1 MSTILKKLKDSK
13 NKELLVEV
21 NNIISKFKKI
31 LHPKTDNNNS
41 EKKEKET
48 PSKPKTNKTQES
60 TKNSNDDFPK
70 DFLLVDGPSRRNQVR
85 KNIYKYLMKNL
96 KDISKEELNELIE
109 KIVKIEETLFEKF
122 KSENSYTNR
131 ALEIISNLRDENNN
145 DFRDKIIKGEYKPE
159 DLATMDAFEMVNKN
173 KKKEIQ
179 QNIENNINSVRS
191 DWDEKHA
198 PVTEGVYK
206 CSKCGGKKTRQ
217 HEMQTRSADEPM
229 TIFIR
234 CVNCGN
240 SWKI

>member
-1 MSTILKKLKDSK
+1 MSKVLKPLKNSE
-13 NKELLVEV
+13 NKELLTEV

-31 LHPKTDNNNS
+31 LHPKTNNNNS
-41 EKKEKET
+41 DKKET
-48 PSKPKTNKTQES
+48 QSKPKAS
-60 TKNSNDDFPK
+60 DDDFPK
-70 DFLLVDGPSRRNQVR
+70 DYLLINGPSRRNQVR
-85 KNIYKYLMKNL
+85 KNLYKNL
-96 KDISKEELNELIE
+96 KIYLKDLSQEEMKDLLE
-109 KIVKIEETLFEKF
+109 KIVSIEETLFDKF
-122 KSENSYTNR
+122 KNENSYTNR
-131 ALEIISNLRDENNN
+131 ALEIISNVKDEKNS
-145 DFRDKIIKGEYKPE
+145 DFRDKIIKGVYKPE
-159 DLATMDAFEMVNKN
+159 DLATMDAFEMVNTN

-229 TIFIR
+229 TLFIH

>member
-1 MSTILKKLKDSK
+1 MSKVLKPLKNSE
-13 NKELLVEV
+13 NKELLTEV

-31 LHPKTDNNNS
+31 LHPKTNNNNS
-41 EKKEKET
+41 DKKET
-48 PSKPKTNKTQES
+48 QSKPKAS
-60 TKNSNDDFPK
+60 DDDFPK
-70 DFLLVDGPSRRNQVR
+70 DYLLINGPSRRNQVR
-85 KNIYKYLMKNL
+85 KNLYKNL
-96 KDISKEELNELIE
+96 KMYLKDLSQEEMKDLLE
-109 KIVKIEETLFEKF
+109 KIVSIEETLFDKF
-122 KSENSYTNR
+122 KNENSYTNR
-131 ALEIISNLRDENNN
+131 ALEIISNVKDEKNS
-145 DFRDKIIKGEYKPE
+145 DFRDKIIKGVYKPE
-159 DLATMDAFEMVNKN
+159 DLATMDAFEMVNTN

-229 TIFIR
+229 TLFIH

>member
-1 MSTILKKLKDSK
+1 MSTILKKLKNSN
-13 NKELLVEV
+13 NKELAAEV
-21 NNIISKFKKI
+21 NNIISKCKKI
-31 LHPKTDNNNS
+31 LHAKPANNNS
-41 EKKEKET
+41 EKKET
-48 PSKPKTNKTQES
+48 QSKPKTNKPPET
-60 TKNSNDDFPK
+60 TKTSDDDFPK
-70 DFLLVDGPSRRNQVR
+70 DYLLVNGPSRRNQVR
-85 KNIYKYLMKNL
+85 KNLYKYLKMHS
-96 KDISKEELNELIE
+96 KDLNKEEINDLIE
-109 KIVKIEETLFEKF
+109 KVVNIEETLFEKF
-122 KSENSYTNR
+122 KNENSYTNR
-131 ALEIISNLRDENNN
+131 ALEIISNLKDEKNY

-229 TIFIR
+229 TLFIH

-240 SWKI
+240 SWKM

>member
-1 MSTILKKLKDSK
+1 MSKVLKPLKNSE
-13 NKELLVEV
+13 NKELLTEV

-31 LHPKTDNNNS
+31 LHPKTNNNNS
-41 EKKEKET
+41 DKKET
-48 PSKPKTNKTQES
+48 QSKPKAS
-60 TKNSNDDFPK
+60 DDDFPK
-70 DFLLVDGPSRRNQVR
+70 DYLLINGPSRRNQVR
-85 KNIYKYLMKNL
+85 KNLYKNL
-96 KDISKEELNELIE
+96 KIYLKDLSQEEMKDLLE
-109 KIVKIEETLFEKF
+109 KIVSIEETLFDKF
-122 KSENSYTNR
+122 KNENSYTNR
-131 ALEIISNLRDENNN
+131 ALEIISNVKDEKNS
-145 DFRDKIIKGEYKPE
+145 DFRDKIIKGVYKPE
-159 DLATMDAFEMVNKN
+159 DLATMDAFEMVNTN

-229 TIFIR
+229 TIFIH

>member
-1 MSTILKKLKDSK
+1 LSKVLKPLKNSE
-13 NKELLVEV
+13 NKELLTEV

-31 LHPKTDNNNS
+31 LHPKTNNNNS
-41 EKKEKET
+41 DKKET
-48 PSKPKTNKTQES
+48 QSKPKAS
-60 TKNSNDDFPK
+60 DDDFPK
-70 DFLLVDGPSRRNQVR
+70 DYLLINGPSRRNQVR
-85 KNIYKYLMKNL
+85 KNLYKNL
-96 KDISKEELNELIE
+96 KIYLKDLSQEEMKDLLE
-109 KIVKIEETLFEKF
+109 KIVSIEETLFDKF
-122 KSENSYTNR
+122 KNENSYTNR
-131 ALEIISNLRDENNN
+131 ALEIISNVKDEKNS
-145 DFRDKIIKGEYKPE
+145 DFRDKIIKGVYKPE
-159 DLATMDAFEMVNKN
+159 DLATMDAFEMVNTN

-229 TIFIR
+229 TLFIH

>member
-1 MSTILKKLKDSK
+1 MSTILKKLKNTE
-13 NKELLVEV
+13 NKELLTEV
-21 NNIISKFKKI
+21 NNIISKWKKV
-31 LHPKTDNNNS
+31 LHAKPNNNNPD
-41 EKKEKET
+41 KKENQ
-48 PSKPKTNKTQES
+48 SKPKTNKAPES
-60 TKNSNDDFPK
+60 TKNSDDDLPK
-70 DFLLVDGPSRRNQVR
+70 EYLLPNGPSRRNQVR
-85 KNIYKYLMKNL
+85 KNLYKNL
-96 KDISKEELNELIE
+96 KFHLKNLNQEEINDLIE
-109 KIVKIEETLFEKF
+109 KVVNIEQTLFEKF
-122 KSENSYTNR
+122 KNENAYTNR
-131 ALEIISNLRDENNN
+131 ALEIISNVKDEKNY

-229 TIFIR
+229 TIFIH

>member
-1 MSTILKKLKDSK
+1 MSTILKKLKNTE
-13 NKELLVEV
+13 NKELLAEV
-21 NNIISKFKKI
+21 NNIISKWKKV
-31 LHPKTDNNNS
+31 LHAKPNNNNPD
-41 EKKEKET
+41 KKENQ
-48 PSKPKTNKTQES
+48 SKPNTNKAQES
-60 TKNSNDDFPK
+60 TKNSDDDLPK
-70 DFLLVDGPSRRNQVR
+70 EYLLPNGPSRRNQVR
-85 KNIYKYLMKNL
+85 KNLYKNL
-96 KDISKEELNELIE
+96 KFHLKNLNQEEINDLIE
-109 KIVKIEETLFEKF
+109 KVVNIEQTLFEKF
-122 KSENSYTNR
+122 KNENAYTNR
-131 ALEIISNLRDENNN
+131 ALEIISNVKDEKNY

-159 DLATMDAFEMVNKN
+159 DLANMDAFEMVNKN

-229 TIFIR
+229 TIFIH

>member
-1 MSTILKKLKDSK
+1 MSTILKKLKNTE
-13 NKELLVEV
+13 NKELLTEV
-21 NNIISKFKKI
+21 NDIISKWKKV
-31 LHPKTDNNNS
+31 LHAKPNNNNPD
-41 EKKEKET
+41 KKENQ
-48 PSKPKTNKTQES
+48 SKPKTNKAPES
-60 TKNSNDDFPK
+60 TKNSDDDLPK
-70 DFLLVDGPSRRNQVR
+70 EYLLPNGPSRRNQVR
-85 KNIYKYLMKNL
+85 KNLYKNL
-96 KDISKEELNELIE
+96 KFHLKNLNQEEINDLIE
-109 KIVKIEETLFEKF
+109 KVVNIEQTLFEKF
-122 KSENSYTNR
+122 KNENAYTNR
-131 ALEIISNLRDENNN
+131 ALEIISNVKDEKNY

-229 TIFIR
+229 TIFIH

>member
-1 MSTILKKLKDSK
+1 MSTILKKLKNTE
-13 NKELLVEV
+13 NKELLTEV
-21 NNIISKFKKI
+21 NNIISKWKKV
-31 LHPKTDNNNS
+31 LHAKPNNNNPD
-41 EKKEKET
+41 KKENQ
-48 PSKPKTNKTQES
+48 SKPKTNKAPES
-60 TKNSNDDFPK
+60 TKNSDDDLPK
-70 DFLLVDGPSRRNQVR
+70 EYLLPNGPSRRNQVR
-85 KNIYKYLMKNL
+85 KNLYKNL
-96 KDISKEELNELIE
+96 KFHLKNLNQEEINDLIE
-109 KIVKIEETLFEKF
+109 KVVNIEQTLFEKF
-122 KSENSYTNR
+122 KNENAYTNR
-131 ALEIISNLRDENNN
+131 ALEIISNVKDDKNY

-229 TIFIR
+229 TIFIH

>member
-1 MSTILKKLKDSK
+1 MSSILKKLKNSE
-13 NKELLVEV
+13 NKELENEV
-21 NNIISKFKKI
+21 NNLISKWKKI
-31 LHPKTDNNNS
+31 LHPKTNNNNS
-41 EKKEKET
+41 EKKET
-48 PSKPKTNKTQES
+48 QSKPKTNKAPETP
-60 TKNSNDDFPK
+60 KNSKDDFPEE
-70 DFLLVDGPSRRNQVR
+70 FLLANGPSRRNNVR
-85 KNIYKYLMKNL
+85 KNLYKNL
-96 KDISKEELNELIE
+96 KINMKDISKEEINDLIE
-109 KIVKIEETLFEKF
+109 KVVKIEETLFEKF
-122 KSENSYTNR
+122 KDENSYTNR
-131 ALEIISNLRDENNN
+131 ALEIISNLKDEKNN

-159 DLATMDAFEMVNKN
+159 DLATMDVFEMVNKN
-173 KKKEIQ
+173 RKKEIQ

-229 TIFIR
+229 TIFIH

>member
-1 MSTILKKLKDSK
+1 MSTILKKLKNTE
-13 NKELLVEV
+13 NKELLTEV
-21 NNIISKFKKI
+21 NNIISKWKKV
-31 LHPKTDNNNS
+31 LHAKPNNNNPD
-41 EKKEKET
+41 KKENQ
-48 PSKPKTNKTQES
+48 SKPKTNKSPES
-60 TKNSNDDFPK
+60 TKNSDDDLPK
-70 DFLLVDGPSRRNQVR
+70 EYLLPNGPSRRNQFR
-85 KNIYKYLMKNL
+85 KNLYKNL
-96 KDISKEELNELIE
+96 KFHLKNLNQEEINDLIE
-109 KIVKIEETLFEKF
+109 KVVNIEQTLFEKF
-122 KSENSYTNR
+122 KNENAYTNR
-131 ALEIISNLRDENNN
+131 ALEIISNVKDEKNY

-206 CSKCGGKKTRQ
+206 CYKCGGKKTRQ

-229 TIFIR
+229 TIFIH

>member
-1 MSTILKKLKDSK
+1 MSKVLKPLKNSE
-13 NKELLVEV
+13 NKELLTEV

-31 LHPKTDNNNS
+31 LHPKTNNNNS
-41 EKKEKET
+41 DKKET
-48 PSKPKTNKTQES
+48 QSKPKAS
-60 TKNSNDDFPK
+60 DDDFPK
-70 DFLLVDGPSRRNQVR
+70 DYLLINGPSRRNQVR
-85 KNIYKYLMKNL
+85 KNLYKNLKKYL
-96 KDISKEELNELIE
+96 KDISQEEIKDLLE
-109 KIVKIEETLFEKF
+109 KIVSIEETLFEKY
-122 KSENSYTNR
+122 KNENSYTNR
-131 ALEIISNLRDENNN
+131 ALEIISNLKDEKNF

-159 DLATMDAFEMVNKN
+159 DLATMDVFEMVNKN

-229 TIFIR
+229 TIFIH

>member
-1 MSTILKKLKDSK
+1 MSTILKKLKNTE
-13 NKELLVEV
+13 NKELLTEV
-21 NNIISKFKKI
+21 NNIISKWKKV
-31 LHPKTDNNNS
+31 LHAKPNNNNPD
-41 EKKEKET
+41 KKENQ
-48 PSKPKTNKTQES
+48 SKPKTNKAPES
-60 TKNSNDDFPK
+60 TKNSDDDLPK
-70 DFLLVDGPSRRNQVR
+70 EYLLPNGPSRRNQDR
-85 KNIYKYLMKNL
+85 KNLYKNL
-96 KDISKEELNELIE
+96 KFHLKNLNQEEINDLIE
-109 KIVKIEETLFEKF
+109 KVVNIEQTLFEKF
-122 KSENSYTNR
+122 KNENAYTNR
-131 ALEIISNLRDENNN
+131 ALEIISNVKDEKNY

-173 KKKEIQ
+173 KKKEIKK
-179 QNIENNINSVRS
+179 NIENNINSVRS

-229 TIFIR
+229 TIFIH

>member
-1 MSTILKKLKDSK
+1 MSTILKKLKNTE
-13 NKELLVEV
+13 NKELLTEV
-21 NNIISKFKKI
+21 NNIISKWKKV
-31 LHPKTDNNNS
+31 LHAKPNNNNPD
-41 EKKEKET
+41 KKENQ
-48 PSKPKTNKTQES
+48 SKPKTNKAPES
-60 TKNSNDDFPK
+60 TKNSDDDLPK
-70 DFLLVDGPSRRNQVR
+70 EYLLPNGPSRRNQVR
-85 KNIYKYLMKNL
+85 KNLYKNL
-96 KDISKEELNELIE
+96 KFHLKNLNQEEINDLIE
-109 KIVKIEETLFEKF
+109 KVVNIEQTLFEKF
-122 KSENSYTNR
+122 KNENAYTNR
-131 ALEIISNLRDENNN
+131 ALEIISNVKDDKNY

-159 DLATMDAFEMVNKN
+159 DLAIMDAFEMVNKN

-229 TIFIR
+229 TIFIH